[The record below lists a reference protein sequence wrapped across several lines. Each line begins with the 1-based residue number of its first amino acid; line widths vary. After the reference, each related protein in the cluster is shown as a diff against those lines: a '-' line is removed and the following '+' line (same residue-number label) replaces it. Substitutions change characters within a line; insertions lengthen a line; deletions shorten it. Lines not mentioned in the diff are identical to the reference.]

1 MDIQHF
7 VVMAQMAMQHG
18 DYPTALHHLSMGLSQ
33 LPPQFSQ
40 YAAPLL
46 AQRAECF
53 WQLGNFQAS
62 VKDMTDAIRV
72 GLPRDGLNSE
82 VSFLIP
88 VIPVS
93 VSFLIG
99 SSRNQR
105 LSANN
110 SQNHRARI
118 SNSCYKRCKFV

>member
-1 MDIQHF
+1 MGPIQHF

-40 YAAPLL
+40 YAAPFL

-62 VKDMTDAIRV
+62 IEDMTDAIRA
-72 GLPRDGLNSE
+72 GLPRDGLNFE
-82 VSFLIP
+82 VIFLTPAIT
-88 VIPVS
+88 VS

-99 SSRNQR
+99 SNRN
-105 LSANN
+105 L
-110 SQNHRARI
+110 
-118 SNSCYKRCKFV
+118 